1 MKRGD
6 IYRVALDPVS
16 GREQSGIRPVL
27 IVSPTAF
34 NRKTGTPIVV
44 PITHGG
50 NYARENS
57 FVVSLMGAGTETTG
71 VILCHQV
78 RTLDLNSRNAQ
89 KIESVPDS
97 IMEEVLSQLVPLFD
111 PD

>member
-16 GREQSGIRPVL
+16 GREQSGMRPVL

-57 FVVSLMGAGTETTG
+57 FVVSLMDAGTKTTG

-78 RTLDLNSRNAQ
+78 RTQDLKSRNAQ
-89 KIESVPDS
+89 RIESVPDS

>member
-6 IYRVALDPVS
+6 IYRVALDPVL
-16 GREQSGIRPVL
+16 GKEQKGTRPVL
-27 IVSPTAF
+27 IVSPTVF

-44 PITHGG
+44 PITNGG

-57 FVVSLMGAGTETTG
+57 FVVSLMGSGTETTG
-71 VILCHQV
+71 VILCNQV
-78 RTLDLNSRNAQ
+78 RTLDLKSRGAQ
-89 KIESVPDS
+89 RIESVPQS
-97 IMEEVLSQLVPLFD
+97 IIEEVLHQLVPLFD

>member
-6 IYRVALDPVS
+6 IYKVALDPVL
-16 GREQSGIRPVL
+16 GREQKGVRPVL
-27 IVSPTAF
+27 IVSPTIF

-44 PITHGG
+44 PITNGG

-57 FVVSLMGAGTETTG
+57 FTVSLMGAGTETTG
-71 VILCHQV
+71 VILCHQM
-78 RTLDLNSRNAQ
+78 RSLDLKSRNAQ
-89 KIESVPDS
+89 RIESVPSS
-97 IMEEVLSQLVPLFD
+97 IIEDVLSQLVPLFD

>member
-16 GREQSGIRPVL
+16 GREQSGMRPVL

-57 FVVSLMGAGTETTG
+57 FVVSLMGAGAKTTG

-78 RTLDLNSRNAQ
+78 RTLDLKSRNAQ
-89 KIESVPDS
+89 RIESVPDS

>member
-16 GREQSGIRPVL
+16 GREQSGMRPVL

-57 FVVSLMGAGTETTG
+57 FVVSLMGAGTKTTG
-71 VILCHQV
+71 VILCHQI
-78 RTLDLNSRNAQ
+78 RTLDLKSRNAQ
-89 KIESVPDS
+89 RIESVPDS